1 MANRA
6 EADAGGK
13 PGRPP
18 RKPRCP
24 SEDVSLLERLRQ
36 GDHEALKTVADRE
49 WLPVYR
55 RVRCIVG
62 NRHAA
67 EDAVQETFLRFWAR
81 REKWQPQRP
90 IRAILLRIAA
100 NIANDLVRA
109 RRTRC
114 DCLASWPRPAS
125 PEAPDEALERKE
137 LRKAVWSAIDGL
149 PKRRRRALVL
159 VHFEGCAYQEAA
171 DRMGV
176 APQTIANHV
185 TAARKELGRT
195 LKPWAE

>member
-13 PGRPP
+13 PGPAP

-36 GDHEALKTVADRE
+36 GDHEALKTVAARE

-81 REKWQPQRP
+81 REKCGS
-90 IRAILLRIAA
+90 AS
-100 NIANDLVRA
+100 
-109 RRTRC
+109 RTSV
-114 DCLASWPRPAS
+114 AS
-125 PEAPDEALERKE
+125 
-137 LRKAVWSAIDGL
+137 
-149 PKRRRRALVL
+149 RALLGAQGEV
-159 VHFEGCAYQEAA
+159 AA
-171 DRMGV
+171 GASDPRDS
-176 APQTIANHV
+176 APNRSQH
-185 TAARKELGRT
+185 RE
-195 LKPWAE
+195 